1 MPNAELQDELV
12 WVLQPRQYRDGRS
25 QRRNRKARKPLL
37 QLTKFSDLQV
47 GKIAGCARRGWINNA
62 SKT

>member
-12 WVLQPRQYRDGRS
+12 WVLHRDGRS